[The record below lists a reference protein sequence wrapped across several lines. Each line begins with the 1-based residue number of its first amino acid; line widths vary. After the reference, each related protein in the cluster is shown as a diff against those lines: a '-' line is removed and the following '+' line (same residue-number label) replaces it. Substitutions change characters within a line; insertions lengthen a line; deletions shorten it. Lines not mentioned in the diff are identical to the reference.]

1 MPRGRKQYDDEF
13 KRHIVELYDAGQKQ
27 AELAKT
33 YKLHPTSI
41 RNWVD
46 FYHNSGSFKQK
57 TTLQGVENARKYV
70 LGLMSGAE
78 RKNSWQLAENLGEKT
93 PYALQQFL
101 YRGRW
106 EADELRDE
114 LRGYVA
120 ETLGELEGVLIMTR
134 RDF

>member
-57 TTLQGVENARKYV
+57 D
-70 LGLMSGAE
+70 
-78 RKNSWQLAENLGEKT
+78 NLTEE
-93 PYALQQFL
+93 QRQI
-101 YRGRW
+101 R
-106 EADELRDE
+106 
-114 LRGYVA
+114 
-120 ETLGELEGVLIMTR
+120 ELEKQLHEK
-134 RDF
+134 